1 MNAPRLTLIAA
12 VFLSASAFA
21 SDALAPASALP
32 NQFAGWQAKDIS
44 KSSDPAEADPVNAPV
59 LKEYGFQHLEKA
71 TYTRDDGNKL
81 AIKAAVFEDT
91 SDAYGAFTFYK
102 TPAML
107 NEKIGAQGSSLNNR
121 ILFYRGNILVDAVF
135 DKLTVM
141 SAAELRELA
150 GVLPLPTG
158 NAANLPPLPT
168 YLPRQTYE
176 KNTAKYILGPVTL
189 DRVGAPLPSATVD
202 FTSGAEVVLGNYSVA
217 AGHATLMLIAYPTPQ
232 IAIARLQQIDAAHQV
247 NPQAQPGAPTINAA
261 PFFDK
266 RTGPIVVV
274 AGGPLSESEARSL
287 LASVN
292 YSADVTWNE
301 NTFLSKRDNVGSLLV
316 NIILLSG
323 ILIGLSLV
331 AGVAFGGIRILVK
344 RLYPDRFFDRPE
356 DMEIITL
363 HLGESAEQAASR
375 R

>member
-1 MNAPRLTLIAA
+1 MKSTRLFFIVGLMCLCVA
-12 VFLSASAFA
+12 
-21 SDALAPASALP
+21 ALAADPPASPSVLP
-32 NQFAGWQAKDIS
+32 NQFAGWQAKESIG
-44 KSSDPAEADPVNAPV
+44 KSSDPADADPVNAPV

-71 TYTRDDGNKL
+71 TYTRDDGSKL

-107 NEKIGAQGSSLNNR
+107 NEKIGAQASSLNNR

-150 GVLPLPTG
+150 GLLPLPTG

-168 YLPRQTYE
+168 YLPKPSYE
-176 KNTAKYILGPVTL
+176 RNSAKYILGPVTL
-189 DRVGAPLPSATVD
+189 DRMGAPLPSAVVD
-202 FTSGAEVVLGNYSVA
+202 FKSGAEVVLGNYSVA

-232 IAIARLQQIDAAHQV
+232 MAIERLQQIEASRQV
-247 NPQAQPGAPTINAA
+247 NPQAQSGAPVVNAG

-266 RTGPIVVV
+266 RTGPIVVIA
-274 AGGPLSESEARSL
+274 AGP
-287 LASVN
+287 LASVS
-292 YSADVTWNE
+292 YEADVTWNE
-301 NTFLSKRDNVGSLLV
+301 NTYASKKNNVANLLV
-316 NIILLSG
+316 NVILLCG
-323 ILIGLSLV
+323 IVIGLALV

-344 RLYPDRFFDRPE
+344 RLFPDQFFDRPE
-356 DMEIITL
+356 DMEIISL